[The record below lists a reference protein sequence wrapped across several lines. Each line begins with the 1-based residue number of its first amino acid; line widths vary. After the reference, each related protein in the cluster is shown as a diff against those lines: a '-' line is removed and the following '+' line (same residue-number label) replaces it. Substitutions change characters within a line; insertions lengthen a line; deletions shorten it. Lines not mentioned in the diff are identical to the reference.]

1 MAYVD
6 NNGVILNKGLTIAQ
20 FNSKVASGEI
30 SSNDVATQLFDL
42 SDDLPVSQ
50 TEKNNW
56 NNKSNFSG
64 NYNDLTNKPTL
75 FSGSYNDLSDKP
87 TIPDV
92 SGFET
97 KEDAN
102 SKLSEAKS
110 YADTKVANL
119 VGTAPTTLDTLQEL
133 AEAIQ
138 DNEEVVTTLNNAIGN
153 KVDKVSGKSLVSDT
167 EITKLANVEAGAEVN
182 VIESVKV
189 NGVAQTITNKSID
202 IAVPTAITRVWS

>member
-1 MAYVD
+1 MAYTD

-50 TEKNNW
+50 TEKNTW
-56 NNKSNFSG
+56 NAKSDFSG
-64 NYNDLTNKPTL
+64 SYDDLTNKPTL
-75 FSGSYNDLSDKP
+75 FSGSYNDLTDKP
-87 TIPDV
+87 TIPEV

-97 KEDAN
+97 KTDASN
-102 SKLSEAKS
+102 KLAEAKT

-138 DNEEVVTTLNNAIGN
+138 DNEDVVTTLNNAIGN
-153 KVDKVSGKSLVSDT
+153 KVDKVTGKSLVSDT
-167 EITKLANVEAGAEVN
+167 EIVKLANVEAGAEVN
-182 VIESVKV
+182 IIESVKV
-189 NGVAQTITNKSID
+189 NGVAQTVTNKSID

>member
-50 TEKNNW
+50 TEKNTW
-56 NNKSNFSG
+56 NAKSNFSG
-64 NYNDLTNKPTL
+64 SYNDLTNKPTL
-75 FSGSYNDLSDKP
+75 FSGSYNDLTNKP
-87 TIPDV
+87 SIPDV

-97 KEDAN
+97 KADAS
-102 SKLSEAKS
+102 SKLAEAKT

-138 DNEEVVTTLNNAIGN
+138 DNEDVVATLNNAIGN
-153 KVDKVSGKSLVSDT
+153 KVDKVTGKSLVLDT
-167 EITKLANVEAGAEVN
+167 EIAKLANVEAGAEVN

-189 NGVAQTITNKSID
+189 NGVAQTVTNKSID

>member
-1 MAYVD
+1 MAYTD

-20 FNSKVASGEI
+20 YNAKVADGTI
-30 SSNDVATQLFDL
+30 SSNDIATQLFDL

-64 NYNDLTNKPTL
+64 SYNDLTNKPTL
-75 FSGSYNDLSDKP
+75 FSGSYNDLTNKP
-87 TIPDV
+87 SIPDV
-92 SGFET
+92 SGLET
-97 KEDAN
+97 KTDASN
-102 SKLSEAKS
+102 KLAEAKS

-138 DNEEVVTTLNNAIGN
+138 DNEDVVAALNNAIGN
-153 KVDKVSGKSLVSDT
+153 KVDKVTGKSLVSDT
-167 EITKLANVEAGAEVN
+167 EIAKLANVEAGAEVN
-182 VIESVKV
+182 IIESVKV
-189 NGVAQTITNKSID
+189 NGVAQTVTNKSID